1 MLAGVF
7 AKIPFAVALVVF
19 PAGTPSWLKST
30 VLTVELLMIVL
41 PLVCP
46 SFPSVVEPLLK
57 VFPHTAN

>member
-7 AKIPFAVALVVF
+7 AKIPFAFAFVVL

-41 PLVCP
+41 PFVKP
-46 SFPSVVEPLLK
+46 SGVPFPVW
-57 VFPHTAN
+57 FPQVIN

>member
-7 AKIPFAVALVVF
+7 AKIPFAFALVVF

-41 PLVCP
+41 PFVIP
-46 SFPSVVEPLLK
+46 SGVPFPVW
-57 VFPHTAN
+57 FPQVIN

>member
-41 PLVCP
+41 PFVIPP
-46 SFPSVVEPLLK
+46 SGVPFPVW
-57 VFPHTAN
+57 FPQVIN

>member
-7 AKIPFAVALVVF
+7 AKIPFAFAFVVL

-41 PLVCP
+41 PFVIP
-46 SFPSVVEPLLK
+46 SGVPSPVWFPQVI
-57 VFPHTAN
+57 N